1 SSYTVR
7 SPSLTR
13 TSALCWRPFT
23 GITNSKFMSGPH
35 REPDGG
41 VLVTT
46 PATCGPADRHRQ
58 PATVGVRAVGVGAGE
73 NLFQLSLAQRG
84 CVAGVPRLEPGQGR
98 VVAEAQVAGQPAGE
112 AVGDAVPVLASALV
126 GQLRQV
132 TLNAG
137 DQAGRRR
144 AVADVTGRAVVAG
157 GGN

>member
-1 SSYTVR
+1 RAASWVLSCRSFAAKYPSLTFCLISSLSASGNWPLIRLTSLRRAGSERMSATSSYTVR

-23 GITNSKFMSGPH
+23 GITNSRLMAGPH
-35 REPDGG
+35 RDPDGG

-46 PATCGPADRHRQ
+46 PATCGRADRHRQ

-98 VVAEAQVAGQPAGE
+98 VVA
-112 AVGDAVPVLASALV
+112 
-126 GQLRQV
+126 
-132 TLNAG
+132 
-137 DQAGRRR
+137 
-144 AVADVTGRAVVAG
+144 
-157 GGN
+157 